1 MEKIHEQIL
10 GIPEEPKNFTTFAE
24 FTPYERQMIMA
35 ELYHNAWYDQERF
48 EEMYDLYNKWS
59 SKPLTERKFILP
71 QKINDDEEQIRDFPE
86 LYPKS

>member
-1 MEKIHEQIL
+1 MTNNIDIL
-10 GIPEEPKNFTTFAE
+10 GKPNEPTNFSTFGD

-59 SKPLTERKFILP
+59 GNPVKECKFLLP
-71 QKINDDEEQIRDFPE
+71 ENNEYEKQ
-86 LYPKS
+86 L